1 MTYPFIIKELS
12 CLRVWNF
19 GLRSFG
25 SLVEHD
31 CLIFRSSI
39 CSAAYG
45 GSYAGS
51 NASKYK
57 QPRHTGNVRSIS
69 NKSSYEKGP
78 DSKSGPKRSPNPDS
92 VTQAI
97 LLPGCNGQ
105 NVLFRNNRPGGV
117 SLEF

>member
-1 MTYPFIIKELS
+1 MERGYDRGMGVGSGPDL
-12 CLRVWNF
+12 
-19 GLRSFG
+19 LRSFG

-39 CSAAYG
+39 CSAAYD

-57 QPRHTGNVRSIS
+57 QPRHTGNVRSIF

-97 LLPGCNGQ
+97 LTSGLQWSECP
-105 NVLFRNNRPGGV
+105 L
-117 SLEF
+117 SE